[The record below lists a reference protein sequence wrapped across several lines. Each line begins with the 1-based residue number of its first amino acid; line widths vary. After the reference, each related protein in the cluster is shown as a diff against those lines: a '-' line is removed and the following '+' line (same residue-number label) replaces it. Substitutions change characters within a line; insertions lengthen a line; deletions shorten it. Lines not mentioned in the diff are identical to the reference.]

1 MVLQADRMLK
11 ALWAKK
17 DDKGGNLCWLPLM
30 THLDDTM
37 RVARWLWVN
46 WISDGQRAFCI
57 RSIEPANEET
67 AMNLAG
73 FLGAVHDI
81 GKATPVFQTQRG
93 YCNSMDLDRILLEKL
108 ERAGFCGI
116 SSLQLTEPSKS
127 HHTIA
132 GEYLLS
138 NIFQVNDDISSI
150 IGSHHGKPVDNRTD
164 VDDEKFYLSN
174 LYQSEDCDSD
184 VYHKWEVVQKNI
196 FDWALHENGFIC
208 VEQLPKLTEPA
219 QVIYSGLIIMA
230 DWIASNSSYFPL
242 ISVNEIDAGE
252 PENRFRTGMLKWGIN
267 LPFQIQSCANADELF
282 ENRFGFGPVD
292 FQRKVCET
300 AESISEPGIMILEA
314 PMGIGKTEAA
324 LGAAEELAS
333 ITERSGLFFGLPTQA
348 TSNGMFTRVE
358 CWLKNVTSAY
368 GVKQSLRLCHGKA
381 ALNEEM
387 NHLRE
392 QSEARGV
399 DVDDEEDGNV
409 YVNEWFSGRKKTML
423 DDYVVGTVDNFLL
436 LALKQKH
443 LALRHLGFSK
453 KVVIIDEVH
462 AYDVYMQQYL
472 EEALKWMGAYGT
484 PVILLSATLPVK
496 KRQELITAYLRGMG
510 VRKRDIVF
518 PADIQ
523 SLSYPIISYT
533 DGKEVRAVTQFL
545 PMKERT
551 VKIKKL
557 RDEDLLMT
565 VEDLLEDGGVAGIIV
580 NTVRRAQT
588 LGAELAK
595 RFGEDAVEVLHS
607 SFIATDRIAKEN
619 NLLATIGKNG
629 NRPKKKIIIGTQ
641 VIEQSL
647 DIDFDVLISD
657 LCPMDLLLQRIGRL
671 HRHVIDRPH
680 LLAEPVAYILGTE
693 DDLGF
698 EKGSEHIYGTYFLTR
713 TQYFLPE
720 QISIPSDIPKLIE
733 KVYGEEKITFSDS
746 RQAIY
751 ERSVDQMEALRK
763 NKRDKAIAYKLD
775 DPREKDNL
783 IGWLKNP
790 DTSPCEET
798 AMAQVRDVVET
809 IEVIAV
815 KKIGDGYGVFDSLED
830 LSGRIDESHIAKLI
844 AKQTLRLPNYVSSR
858 NGVTKTINFL
868 EEYNKS
874 NLRAWQNQAWLR
886 GTLGIIFDEK
896 GYFNLDG
903 ITLKYDTTYGLR
915 EVKDNGEI

>member
-1 MVLQADRMLK
+1 MVQADQLLE

-17 DDKGGNLCWLPLM
+17 DDKDGNLCWLPLM

-37 RVARWLWVN
+37 RVARWLWMN

-57 RSIEPANEET
+57 RSIDPSNEET
-67 AMNLAG
+67 AVNLAG

-81 GKATPVFQTQRG
+81 GKATPVFQTQKG
-93 YCNSMDLDRILLEKL
+93 YCNSLDLDRILLEKL

-132 GEYLLS
+132 AEYLLS
-138 NIFQVNDDISSI
+138 NNFHVNDDISSI
-150 IGSHHGKPVDNRTD
+150 VGGHHGKPVDNRTN
-164 VDDEKFYLSN
+164 VDDEKYYPLN
-174 LYQSEDCDSD
+174 LFQSEDCNSEIF
-184 VYHKWEVVQKNI
+184 YKWEFVQKRI
-196 FDWALHENGFIC
+196 LEWALQQNGFTS
-208 VEQLPKLTEPA
+208 VEQLPTLAEPA
-219 QVIYSGLIIMA
+219 QVIYSGLLIMA
-230 DWIASNSSYFPL
+230 DWIASNSSFFPL
-242 ISVNEIDAGE
+242 ISVNELNAGD
-252 PENRFRTGMLKWGIN
+252 PKCRFRTGMLKWGIN
-267 LPFQIQSCANADELF
+267 LPLQIQNCPNADELF
-282 ENRFGFGPVD
+282 ENRFGFAPVD
-292 FQRKVCET
+292 FQRKVCDT
-300 AESISEPGIMILEA
+300 AENISAPGIMILEA

-333 ITERSGLFFGLPTQA
+333 ITGRSGLFFGLPTQA

-358 CWLKNVTSAY
+358 CWLKNITSSY
-368 GVKQSLRLCHGKA
+368 GAKQSLRLCHGKA

-399 DVDDEEDGNV
+399 DVDDKEDGNV

-510 VRKRDIVF
+510 LRKRDIVF
-518 PADIQ
+518 SADIQ
-523 SLSYPIISYT
+523 SLSYPIISFT
-533 DGKEVRAVTQFL
+533 DGKEVRSVTDFL

-551 VKIKKL
+551 IQIRKL
-557 RDEDLLMT
+557 KDEGLLMT
-565 VEDLLEDGGVAGIIV
+565 VENMLEEGGVAGIIV
-580 NTVRRAQT
+580 NTVRRAQA
-588 LGAELAK
+588 LGVELAK
-595 RFGEDAVEVLHS
+595 RFGNDAVEVLHS
-607 SFIATDRIAKEN
+607 SFIATDRINKEN
-619 NLLATIGKNG
+619 TLLAMIGKNG
-629 NRPKKKIIIGTQ
+629 NRPNKKIIIGTQ

-680 LLAEPVAYILGTE
+680 LLADPVAYILGTD

-698 EKGSEHIYGTYFLTR
+698 EKGSEHIYGTYFLAR

-720 QISIPSDIPKLIE
+720 KISIPSDIPKLIE
-733 KVYGEEKITFSDS
+733 EVYGEEKIRFSDDQ
-746 RQAIY
+746 QAIY
-751 ERSVDQMEALRK
+751 EKSIEQMETLRK
-763 NKRDKAIAYKLD
+763 NKKDKAIAYKLD
-775 DPREKDNL
+775 DPREKENL

-790 DTSPCEET
+790 DTSPYEET

-815 KKIGDGYGVFDSLED
+815 RKIGDGYGVFNSQED
-830 LSGRIDESHIAKLI
+830 LSGRIDEPRIAKLI
-844 AKQTLRLPNYVSSR
+844 AKQTLRLPNYVSGR

-868 EEYNKS
+868 EEYNKRH
-874 NLRAWQNQAWLR
+874 LRAWQNQAWLR

-896 GYFNLDG
+896 GYFNMDG
-903 ITLKYDTTYGLR
+903 IILKYDTAYGLR